1 MRYSLIIEIAVTE
14 AIATM
19 SEIAHDLF
27 VMACLEI
34 HADPR
39 GQGELTDGTAGA
51 IKLGA
56 WAVGALGLI
65 EYEVDEEAAVITLT
79 SVISMI

>member
-1 MRYSLIIEIAVTE
+1 MRYNLIIEIAVTE
-14 AIATM
+14 AIGTM
-19 SEIAHDLF
+19 SEVAHDLF

-39 GQGELTDGTAGA
+39 GQGELADGKAGS
-51 IKLGA
+51 IKSGV
-56 WAVGALGLI
+56 WAVGAMGLI
-65 EYEVDEEAAVITLT
+65 EYEVDEDAAVITLT